1 MKKVCSLL
9 VLSVVAFVMV
19 LAPIA
24 WAAEVQGKI
33 KSVDASGRMVTL
45 DDGTQL
51 TLPPTLT
58 VEKQSLK
65 PGASVKASYEEKDGQ
80 KIATS
85 FMVLPAR

>member
-1 MKKVCSLL
+1 MKKVCSVL
-9 VLSVVAFVMV
+9 VLSVVALVMV

-33 KSVDASGRMVTL
+33 KSVDPSGHMVTL

>member
-1 MKKVCSLL
+1 M
-9 VLSVVAFVMV
+9 LSVVAFVMV

-85 FMVLPAR
+85 FMVMPAK